1 MDFKRFYFGLYIF
14 GGGEIMP
21 KRDKRLE
28 IRLSAMELY
37 QIKKYFGKE
46 SISTY
51 VRNHLLEI
59 SSECSVDTT
68 KEEDIFE
75 MFRYYISQDETANE
89 IFEKFI
95 KKMDLGELADIEEEE
110 EENMV
115 WFGGKKITYSELRR
129 LEDEERKKNG

>member
-1 MDFKRFYFGLYIF
+1 
-14 GGGEIMP
+14 MP

-68 KEEDIFE
+68 NEEDIFE